1 MIHGMGH
8 ESTRDGSLLTSDFD
22 YALPPDRIAQEPLA
36 ERDAS
41 RLLLVGQDGALSDHR
56 FIELPELLRPG
67 DLLVANETRVRRAR
81 LHGRVN
87 GGRAVELLAVER
99 REDGDYLCLA
109 RPAKHLSP
117 GTLVSFDGEMQ
128 ATVIAESGE
137 HAGGRVVRFHAD
149 DADAAIERAG
159 VAPLPPYIH
168 RRLDEPERYQ
178 TMYAKG
184 PAASAAAP
192 TAGLHFTGAVLS
204 GLRQRG
210 IGWFTVRLQVGLATF
225 APIRT
230 RRVESHEM
238 HAEAFDMPEATA
250 DAIRHTRQAGGRVVA
265 VGTTVTRVLETC
277 SDGEG
282 TVRAGSGTTRLF
294 IQPGHRFRV
303 VDGLLTNFHQPRSSL
318 LVLLAALIG
327 MDAWPDAYRHAL
339 TNGYRFLSFGDCML
353 CWSRNR

>member
-1 MIHGMGH
+1 M
-8 ESTRDGSLLTSDFD
+8 LLTSDFD
-22 YALPPDRIAQEPLA
+22 YALPQERIAQEPLA

-41 RLLLVGQDGALSDHR
+41 RLLLVNADGGLHDHR
-56 FIELPELLRPG
+56 FVDLPELLRPG

-81 LHGRVN
+81 LQGRVN
-87 GGRAVELLAVER
+87 GWRPVELLAVER

-149 DADAAIERAG
+149 DVDAAIERAG
-159 VAPLPPYIH
+159 IAPLPPYIH

-178 TMYAKG
+178 TTYARG
-184 PAASAAAP
+184 PASSAAAP
-192 TAGLHFTGAVLS
+192 TAGLHFTDEVLK
-204 GLRQRG
+204 GLRERG
-210 IGWFTVRLQVGLATF
+210 VGWSTVRLQVGLATF

-230 RRVESHEM
+230 RSVESHQM
-238 HAEAFDMPEATA
+238 HAEAFDLPEATA
-250 DAIRHTRQAGGRVVA
+250 AAIRRTRDDGGRVVA

-277 SDGEG
+277 VDSEG
-282 TVRAGSGTTRLF
+282 TVTAGSGTTKLF
-294 IQPGHRFRV
+294 IQPGHRFRA

-318 LVLLAALIG
+318 LVLLASLIG
-327 MDAWPDAYRHAL
+327 MDAWRDAYGYAL
-339 TNGYRFLSFGDCML
+339 DNGYRFLSFGDCML
-353 CWSRNR
+353 CWKPHR